1 MAELL
6 VVANPR
12 RRKRRKGSRKRHRKG
27 RMPAALARYWAT
39 HGRGKKRRRR
49 AHRKTRR
56 HRSRRMP
63 MGARAARGYVVGTR
77 RIRRRKLNPLMRHH
91 HRRRHRRHNPS
102 FRIGSITRAFV
113 PTVKAGGVGAVG
125 ALALDG
131 VWGFVNF
138 NLPQIAGFLTNP
150 YVALIAK
157 YSMAVAVGG
166 LGGNLWRGKGRE
178 LAVGGATVVTHDFLK
193 TLLQQ
198 MAPTIFGS
206 GGSFPLGG
214 LGSYLSGS
222 APIVGTA
229 TFPQTY
235 TPWSSRL
242 GSYLSGPSGAADDSP
257 GVYAADAYGFDPWAG
272 GTLDAN
278 APWNYQG

>member
-12 RRKRRKGSRKRHRKG
+12 RRRKHKARRRKMSALQRK
-27 RMPAALARYWAT
+27 YF
-39 HGRGKKRRRR
+39 GKKTRRRRRR
-49 AHRKTRR
+49 AVAAAPVRRRRKRYHRARGRVRR
-56 HRSRRMP
+56 FP
-63 MGARAARGYVVGTR
+63 GGARAARGYTVGTK
-77 RIRRRKLNPLMRHH
+77 RIRRRKLNP
-91 HRRRHRRHNPS
+91 HRRRHFRRHRNPM
-102 FRIGSITRAFV
+102 SIRGITSAFM

-131 VWGFVNF
+131 AWGFVTF
-138 NLPQIAGFLTNP
+138 NLPQVAGYLTNP

-157 YSMAVAVGG
+157 YGMAIAVGT
-166 LGGNLWRGKGRE
+166 LGGKLMRGKGRE

-198 MAPTIFGS
+198 MAPTIFGT

-214 LGSYLSGS
+214 LGAYLSGS

-229 TFPQTY
+229 TFPKTY
-235 TPWSSRL
+235 MPFS
-242 GSYLSGPSGAADDSP
+242 GMGAYLSGPADGAGA
-257 GVYAADAYGFDPWAG
+257 GVYVDDAAGFDPWAG
-272 GTLDAN
+272 GSLDAQGF
-278 APWNYQG
+278 YQG

>member
-6 VVANPR
+6 VVANPK
-12 RRKRRKGSRKRHRKG
+12 RRKRRRKMTALQKKYFGKRKHRRRSHK
-27 RMPAALARYWAT
+27 AAAPRK
-39 HGRGKKRRRR
+39 HRRR
-49 AHRKTRR
+49 ARVHHRRR
-56 HRSRRMP
+56 GRRATP
-63 MGARAARGYVVGTR
+63 VGARFARGYTVGTK
-77 RIRRRKLNPLMRHH
+77 RIRRRKLNPHRRHH
-91 HRRRHRRHNPS
+91 YRRRHNPS
-102 FRIGSITRAFV
+102 FRLGSITRGFM

-138 NLPQIAGFLTNP
+138 NLPQVAGFLTNP
-150 YVALIAK
+150 YVALVAK
-157 YSMAVAVGG
+157 YGMAVAVGG

-198 MAPTIFGS
+198 MAPTLFGA

-229 TFPQTY
+229 TFPQAY

-272 GTLDAN
+272 GSLDAN
-278 APWNYQG
+278 TPWY

>member
-12 RRKRRKGSRKRHRKG
+12 RRRKHKARRRKMTALQRKYFGKRKHR
-27 RMPAALARYWAT
+27 
-39 HGRGKKRRRR
+39 RRRR
-49 AHRKTRR
+49 APVAAAPRRRRKRYHRARGRVRR
-56 HRSRRMP
+56 FP
-63 MGARAARGYVVGTR
+63 GGARAARGYTVGTK
-77 RIRRRKLNPLMRHH
+77 RIRRRKLNPHRRHY
-91 HRRRHRRHNPS
+91 RRHRNPMSIRGLTSS
-102 FRIGSITRAFV
+102 FM

-131 VWGFVNF
+131 AWGFVTF
-138 NLPQIAGFLTNP
+138 NLPSVAGYLTNP
-150 YVALIAK
+150 YVALVAK
-157 YSMAVAVGG
+157 YAMAIGVGT
-166 LGGNLWRGKGRE
+166 LGGKLMRGKGRE

-198 MAPTIFGS
+198 MAPTIFGT

-214 LGSYLSGS
+214 LGSYLSGA

-229 TFPQTY
+229 TFPKTY
-235 TPWSSRL
+235 MPFNGF
-242 GSYLSGPSGAADDSP
+242 GSYLSGPSGAVDDSP

-272 GTLDAN
+272 GTLDA
-278 APWNYQG
+278 ASPWY